1 MKQKYITQAFILT
14 VTILAIVLLV
24 VKIAKDEKATSLR
37 NKNKPKYKHVLL
49 IVADDLGNSKN

>member
-1 MKQKYITQAFILT
+1 MKEKYITQAFILT

-24 VKIAKDEKATSLR
+24 VKIAKDEKSTSLR

-49 IVADDLGNSKN
+49 IVADDLGNS